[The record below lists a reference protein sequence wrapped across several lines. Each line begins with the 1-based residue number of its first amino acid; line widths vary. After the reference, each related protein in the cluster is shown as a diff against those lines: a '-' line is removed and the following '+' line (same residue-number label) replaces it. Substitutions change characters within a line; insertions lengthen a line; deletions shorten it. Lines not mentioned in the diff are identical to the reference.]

1 MAASDTVDK
10 DLAKARRCVERGQDR
25 RALEILEPLLA
36 TQPQRE
42 GEIQVL
48 LAAAHTMAGR
58 TKEALKA
65 GRRAVAL
72 APESAP
78 AHDALGRALQAAR
91 KRGDAAKEFDRAVAL
106 EPSWA
111 AAHTHRSLA
120 LTDLKRIGDARAAA
134 EEAIRLAPNDPDAH
148 FALGHA
154 LNDSH
159 PKDAKKAYEAA
170 LAHAPKHQA
179 SIHALAALRLNA
191 ADAGLKRRYGVA
203 DGLAQDPARK
213 APVTALD
220 QRVVDQLS
228 GLQVIA
234 LGSVVVLG
242 LATVVAPGLD
252 ALARGLGLGFIGL
265 VGAALG
271 LVVAWFV
278 RSRLLPIAAAA
289 PREGA
294 SYWRSFARRER
305 LAVTWLGFIALA
317 LLALLLGV
325 VNTVAGEL
333 AAESVGAALM
343 WGSLFMATLLLV
355 VALVLGLVR
364 RLRGSPSS
372 NRVL

>member
-10 DLAKARRCVERGQDR
+10 ELAKARRCVERGQDR

-36 TQPQRE
+36 AHPRRE

-48 LAAAHTMAGR
+48 LTLTHSAAGR
-58 TKEALKA
+58 TKGALKA
-65 GRRAVAL
+65 GRRAISL
-72 APESAP
+72 APDSAQ
-78 AHDALGRALQAAR
+78 AHDALGSALRAAR
-91 KRGDAAKEFDRAVAL
+91 KRGEAVKEFDRAVAL
-106 EPSWA
+106 EPAWA
-111 AAHTHRSLA
+111 AAHVHRSLA
-120 LTDLKRIGDARAAA
+120 LSDLKRIGDARAAA

-159 PKDAKKAYEAA
+159 PKDAKHAYEAA

-179 SIHALAALRLNA
+179 SIHALSALRLNA
-191 ADAGLKRRYGVA
+191 ADAGLGRGYGVA
-203 DGLAQDPARK
+203 DGLATDPARK
-213 APVTALD
+213 AGVVALD

-252 ALARGLGLGFIGL
+252 GVQRGLGLGFLGL
-265 VGAALG
+265 VGVALG

-278 RSRLLPIAAAA
+278 RTRLLPIAAQA

-325 VNTVAGEL
+325 VNTVAGGL

-343 WGSLFMATLLLV
+343 WGSLFMATILLV

-364 RLRGSPSS
+364 RLHGSPRS
-372 NRVL
+372 NRHL